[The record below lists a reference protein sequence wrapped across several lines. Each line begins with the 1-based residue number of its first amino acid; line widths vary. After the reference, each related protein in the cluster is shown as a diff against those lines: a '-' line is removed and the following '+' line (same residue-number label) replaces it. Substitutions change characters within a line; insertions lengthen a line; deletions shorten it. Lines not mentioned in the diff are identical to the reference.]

1 MLADKASD
9 QQKGA
14 RKCPGGQNHS
24 NNASHKRKQLVYRKR
39 KNWGG
44 GVRVKSCERN
54 RLASVLR
61 CMSNNQDD
69 NELKLL
75 GNKTI

>member
-1 MLADKASD
+1 MSPD
-9 QQKGA
+9 
-14 RKCPGGQNHS
+14 GQNHS
-24 NNASHKRKQLVYRKR
+24 NNASHKRQQEVNR
-39 KNWGG
+39 GG
-44 GVRVKSCERN
+44 ETGGTGREGGRVKGKTSERN

-69 NELKLL
+69 NELKLS

>member
-1 MLADKASD
+1 MSPD
-9 QQKGA
+9 
-14 RKCPGGQNHS
+14 GQNHS
-24 NNASHKRKQLVYRKR
+24 NNASHKRQQEVNR
-39 KNWGG
+39 GG
-44 GVRVKSCERN
+44 ETGGMGMGREGGREGQGKTSERN

-69 NELKLL
+69 NELKLS